1 MDETSSAAGS
11 RLLERYLGAP
21 EKELK
26 EIRRRQSC
34 VAEFSSLP
42 NLVQRIS
49 EILKSGSDI
58 ERILGRLQ
66 NRMARPR
73 ELGGVRTMLR
83 GLPEIKKLLMDAGDE
98 LSAIS
103 GLGATLDT
111 FPGLCELL
119 ENSLD
124 EELPAEIKVDVK
136 GQGGAVIKVGYDAE
150 FDRLRELA
158 KGGKQ
163 WISDLERDE
172 KEKTGI
178 SNLKVK
184 YNGAFGYFIEVTK
197 SNLHLVPEHYI
208 RKQTM
213 TCRDLHRTIAAER
226 KRNRQC

>member
-1 MDETSSAAGS
+1 
-11 RLLERYLGAP
+11 
-21 EKELK
+21 
-26 EIRRRQSC
+26 
-34 VAEFSSLP
+34 
-42 NLVQRIS
+42 
-49 EILKSGSDI
+49 
-58 ERILGRLQ
+58 
-66 NRMARPR
+66 
-73 ELGGVRTMLR
+73 
-83 GLPEIKKLLMDAGDE
+83 MDAGDE

-103 GLGATLDT
+103 GLGGKLDT
-111 FPGLCELL
+111 FPDLCKLL
-119 ENSLD
+119 DNSLE

-136 GQGGAVIKVGYDAE
+136 GQGAAVIKAGYDSE

-184 YNGAFGYFIEVTK
+184 YNGAFCYFIEVTK

-213 TCRDLHRTIAAER
+213 TNAERFYTEELRQKR
-226 KRNRQC
+226 KRNREC